1 MVTLEALKNIRF
13 VVDISGKQA
22 AVQVSID
29 DWRKILDYFEELED
43 RERVKEVFASVWKFH
58 LRDHRLWIGRK
69 FAVNGKEGETARIS
83 GMDRA

>member
-43 RERVKEVFASVWKFH
+43 RERVKEI
-58 LRDHRLWIGRK
+58 LRRLEVSPEGSQ
-69 FAVNGKEGETARIS
+69 AVDWQKVRGQW
-83 GMDRA
+83 

>member
-1 MVTLEALKNIRF
+1 MVLRSIEVTIEKDGSVRLPKKVKLSGPRRAILTILKNWKI
-13 VVDISGKQA
+13 GKGSRRSC
-22 AVQVSID
+22 V
-29 DWRKILDYFEELED
+29 
-43 RERVKEVFASVWKFH
+43 VWKFH